1 MHIKKGKFDSS
12 FSKYISA
19 CRHII
24 FIALL
29 DSTLYKFLS

>member
-12 FSKYISA
+12 FSKDITA
-19 CRHII
+19 CRHKI

-29 DSTLYKFLS
+29 DSTL